1 LGAEGVSTLVS
12 RVILLVS
19 RFIWSVCLAGATL
32 VTLHLRVLV
41 ILEVGVGLHFLLLQ
55 PCFESFAGMTCAHM
69 EHDDMMDINVHELTC
84 EWSSLLLANAPT
96 QISWGDL
103 GRHEV

>member
-1 LGAEGVSTLVS
+1 M
-12 RVILLVS
+12 VILLVS

-32 VTLHLRVLV
+32 LLTLHLRVLV
-41 ILEVGVGLHFLLLQ
+41 IVEVGIGLHLLLLQ

-84 EWSSLLLANAPT
+84 ECSSLLLANALT